1 MIKKLYKAT
10 QRITQIKLFGTVN
23 KLLYPSFAD
32 VDEDKKRDE
41 EEEMEEV
48 EQEDDEEQQRI
59 NYFYEL
65 CNFIFYI
72 FKFSFL

>member
-1 MIKKLYKAT
+1 
-10 QRITQIKLFGTVN
+10 LFGTVN

-48 EQEDDEEQQRI
+48 E
-59 NYFYEL
+59 
-65 CNFIFYI
+65 
-72 FKFSFL
+72 